1 MNINEEKK
9 EVVLS
14 LKKNLGK
21 VLDSLIDLIEGNGI
35 ADKQKSELESAVLKL
50 SSIEDL
56 MDEWSFSTPHSN
68 EAIMRIND
76 IGEIILL
83 SPSIKELTGYEYTNL
98 LNQTFDVIINK
109 SDLNRFSEFI
119 FGLFNSAEENTCKV
133 SLVNIIGETV
143 PVNVTGKIVHP
154 KGKNF
159 AQITLH
165 RSEQAINLKQRITAS
180 EQIFKLL
187 WESSSEGMR
196 LTDENGVVILCNK
209 AYADMINIPRDGIE
223 GKHMQLA
230 YHPPQREEIFNAYLD
245 VFKNESV
252 RTRFENSAILWNGL
266 RIDFE
271 VTNSFITD
279 PDGRKLMLSV
289 FHDITERKAS
299 ERIIEKKDKLL
310 QGIAEATKILI
321 TTQNYDTGFNTALRI
336 LGISAEVDRVYIYQ
350 HLKSEETGE
359 MYVSILYEWH
369 SEYIVAQIND
379 PELKKLSYSRF
390 SSLNFYEN
398 FSKGNSLK
406 FLIKNLPPAERSVF
420 IDGSIQ
426 SIILVP
432 IMVDDEYWGFIGF
445 DDCTTERDWDD
456 NEETLLITMAASM
469 GAVIKRNKFR
479 DELIKKNR
487 QLDAAVIRAETAV
500 RAKSEFLAL
509 MSHEI
514 RTPMN
519 GVIGM
524 TGLLLDTD
532 LTPEQREYVETIR
545 LSGDQLLVI
554 INDILDFSK
563 IESEKLD
570 LEYQPFDLRDCIEDS
585 LDLLAPKAVE
595 KGLEL
600 SYIIENNTPIT
611 INGDVTRLRQILT
624 NLLSNAVKFTEK
636 GEVIVSV
643 SALKIDNKKYEVNFS
658 VKDTGIG
665 IPADRMD
672 RLFKSFS
679 QVDTSTT
686 RQFGGTGLGLAI
698 SKKLVE
704 MMGGEMWV
712 ESEFGKGST
721 FFFTTV
727 TEMANSFSK
736 IYLPAASAQLK
747 GKHIII
753 VDDNKN
759 NRRILKEQ
767 TESWGLHTYVASTP
781 EEVIHTISDGRVFD
795 IAVFDYQM
803 PGMDGI
809 TLAREIRNYPTGK
822 ELPVVIL
829 TSLGRKEDISDSDK
843 NNLAAFLTKPIKHQQ
858 LIECLTTVM
867 MGSKKE
873 KTVVKQ
879 DDKQIKALGKSIPLR
894 ILIAEDNVVN
904 QKVAVRILEKMGY
917 RPDIA
922 ANGLETINAVKK
934 INYDLI
940 LMDVLMPEMDG
951 LEATRQINQIF
962 EGKQKPVIV
971 AMTANAMKG
980 DKEACIEA
988 GMDDYIGKP
997 IRINELQSVLNLWG
1011 SKIYEVKKEEID
1023 RIKKQ
1028 KSQTKILDES
1038 KITFMQDIRTKED
1051 ISFFLDLLD
1060 TYLSE
1065 LPLTIAHITDSVTN
1079 RDAKNLKFYAHKL
1092 KGSSLTLGIDE
1103 LSSLSHNLETAAREE
1118 RFGKETNDLAHN
1130 LVEKFEILIKELEVI
1145 RQKYSNL

>member
-1 MNINEEKK
+1 MNIKK
-9 EVVLS
+9 EIELAEVLKVS
-14 LKKNLGK
+14 LGK
-21 VLDSLIDLIEGNGI
+21 VLDSLMNLAESDGI
-35 ADKQKSELESAVLKL
+35 ADKHKTELENAVLNL
-50 SSIEDL
+50 SSIEN
-56 MDEWSFSTPHSN
+56 MIDELSLSTQYPDG
-68 EAIMRIND
+68 AILRIND
-76 IGEIILL
+76 MGELTHL
-83 SPSIKELTGYEYTNL
+83 SPSIKDLTGYEINNL
-98 LNQTFDVIINK
+98 LNQTFDVIIFEN
-109 SDLNRFSEFI
+109 DLNTFSEFLI
-119 FGLFNSAEENTCKV
+119 GLFNSVEGSNCKV
-133 SLVNIIGETV
+133 SLVNKSGEPV
-143 PVNVTGKIVHP
+143 PVNMTGKIVQIRN
-154 KGKNF
+154 KNI

-165 RSEQAINLKQRITAS
+165 RSEQAINLKQQIAAS
-180 EQIFKLL
+180 EQTFKLI
-187 WESSSEGMR
+187 WEFSSEGMR
-196 LTDENGVVILCNK
+196 LTDENGIVILCNK
-209 AYADMINIPRDGIE
+209 AFADMINIPREGIE

-230 YHPPQREEIFNAYLD
+230 YYPSQREEIFKTYLHI
-245 VFKNESV
+245 FRNESV

-289 FHDITERKAS
+289 IRDITERKTS
-299 ERIIEKKDKLL
+299 ERIIERKDNLL
-310 QGIAEATKILI
+310 HGIAEATKILI
-321 TTQNYDTGFNTALRI
+321 TAQNYDAGFNAALRI

-350 HLKSEETGE
+350 HLISEETGE

-379 PELKKLSYSRF
+379 PELKRLSYSRF

-406 FLIKNLPPAERSVF
+406 FLIKDLPPAERSVF
-420 IDGSIQ
+420 IDSSIQ

-445 DDCTTERDWDD
+445 DDCTTERNWDD
-456 NEETLLITMAASM
+456 NEETLLVTMAASM

-479 DELIKKNR
+479 DELIQKNR

-532 LTPEQREYVETIR
+532 LTSEQREYVETIR

-595 KGLEL
+595 KGIEL
-600 SYIIENNTPIT
+600 SYLIENNTPII

-624 NLLSNAVKFTEK
+624 NLLSNAVKFTVK
-636 GEVIVSV
+636 GEVFVSV
-643 SALKIDNKKYEVNFS
+643 SALKVDNKKYEVNFS

-721 FFFTTV
+721 FFFTII
-727 TEMANSFSK
+727 TEMADSFSK
-736 IYLPAASAQLK
+736 IYLPSASAQLK

-781 EEVIHTISDGRVFD
+781 EEVLNTISEGRVFD

-803 PGMDGI
+803 SGMDGI
-809 TLAREIRNYPTGK
+809 TLAKKIRNYPTGK
-822 ELPVVIL
+822 DLPVVIL
-829 TSLGRKEDISDSDK
+829 TSLGRKEDLPDSDK

-858 LIECLTTVM
+858 LIECLTTVLV
-867 MGSKKE
+867 GSKKE

-879 DDKQIKALGKSIPLR
+879 DDKPIKALGKSIPLR

-917 RPDIA
+917 RPDLA
-922 ANGLETINAVKK
+922 ANGSEAVNAAKK

-951 LEATRQINQIF
+951 FEATRIINKEFQ
-962 EGKQKPVIV
+962 GKQKPVII

-980 DKEACIEA
+980 DREACIQA

-997 IRINELQSVLNLWG
+997 IRIDELESVLNVWG

-1028 KSQTKILDES
+1028 KSQTKILDEG
-1038 KITFMQDIRTKED
+1038 KITFLQDIRTKED
-1051 ISFFLDLLD
+1051 VVFFIDLLD

-1065 LPLTIAHITDSVTN
+1065 LPATIAHITDAVKN

-1092 KGSSLTLGIDE
+1092 KGSSLTFGIDD
-1103 LSSLSHNLETAAREE
+1103 LSNLSHNLETAAREE
-1118 RFGKETNDLAHN
+1118 RFGQETRNLAHK
-1130 LVEKFEILIKELEVI
+1130 LIEKFEIIIRELEVI
-1145 RQKYSNL
+1145 RQKYLKL